1 MLTKRLLLL
10 TISIVS
16 LTALFSS
23 CEEALFSSDEEDK
36 KVVTPKISE
45 GVIHFELSYPYYED
59 AFMASIM
66 PDEMEMTFKNNVYR
80 NHVTKGGLFSSTVI
94 ADCNNKTLILILDLG
109 PKRIYCT
116 LDKSL
121 TNKMLMNYPIPDILK
136 VSESHPIAGTFC
148 DKKIAIFD
156 YLADGYDVELYE
168 TFDVDIKNSN
178 WCNQYSEIDGV
189 LLGYEI
195 KQFGIQARMIATKM
209 KSIAVN
215 DSIFNVPQG
224 FKEVTLDR
232 MLFEMDDISK
242 SFSY

>member
-10 TISIVS
+10 TISIVFLS
-16 LTALFSS
+16 ALFSS
-23 CEEALFSSDEEDK
+23 CEEGE
-36 KVVTPKISE
+36 KVVSPKISE

-80 NHVTKGGLFSSTVI
+80 NHVSKGGLFSSTVI
-94 ADCNNKTLILILDLG
+94 ADCNNETLILILDLG
-109 PKRIYCT
+109 PKRIYCA

-121 TNKMLMNYPIPDILK
+121 TNAMLMNYPIPDILK
-136 VSESHPIAGTFC
+136 VSEFDSIAGTFC
-148 DKKIAIFD
+148 EKKSAIFD
-156 YLADGYDVELYE
+156 LLADGYDVELYE

-209 KSIAVN
+209 DSVAVN

-224 FKEVTLDR
+224 YKEVTLER
-232 MLFEMDDISK
+232 MLFEMDEISK

>member
-16 LTALFSS
+16 LSALVSS
-23 CEEALFSSDEEDK
+23 CEE
-36 KVVTPKISE
+36 VVTPKISE

-80 NHVTKGGLFSSTVI
+80 NHVSKGGLFSSTVI
-94 ADCNNKTLILILDLG
+94 ADCNNETLLLILDLG

-121 TNKMLMNYPIPDILK
+121 TDIMLMNYPVPDILK
-136 VSESHPIAGTFC
+136 VSEFDSIAGTFC
-148 DKKIAIFD
+148 EKKNAIFD
-156 YLADGYDVELYE
+156 HLADGYDVELYE
-168 TFDVDIKNSN
+168 TFDIDIKNSN
-178 WCNQYSEIDGV
+178 WCNQYSEIDGA

-195 KQFGIQARMIATKM
+195 KQFGIQARMIATK
-209 KSIAVN
+209 IDTVVVN

-224 FKEVTLDR
+224 FKEVTLER
-232 MLFEMDDISK
+232 MLFEMDEISK

>member
-10 TISIVS
+10 TISIVFLS
-16 LTALFSS
+16 ALFSS
-23 CEEALFSSDEEDK
+23 CEEGE

-80 NHVTKGGLFSSTVI
+80 NHVSKGGLFSSTVI
-94 ADCNNKTLILILDLG
+94 ADCNNETLILILDLG
-109 PKRIYCT
+109 PKRIYCS
-116 LDKSL
+116 LDKALASA
-121 TNKMLMNYPIPDILK
+121 MLKNYPTPDILK
-136 VSESHPIAGTFC
+136 VSEFDSIAGTFC
-148 DKKIAIFD
+148 EKKSAIFD
-156 YLADGYDVELYE
+156 LLADGYDVELYE

-209 KSIAVN
+209 DTVAVN

-224 FKEVTLDR
+224 FKEVTLER
-232 MLFEMDDISK
+232 MLFEMDEISK